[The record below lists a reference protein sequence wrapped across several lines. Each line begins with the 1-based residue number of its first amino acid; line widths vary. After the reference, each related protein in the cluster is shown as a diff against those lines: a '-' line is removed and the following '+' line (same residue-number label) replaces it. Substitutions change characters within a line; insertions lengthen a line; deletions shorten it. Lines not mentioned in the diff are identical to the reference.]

1 MLPIELIV
9 RIEPGAGS
17 AFGSGML
24 IGQSHVL
31 TCAHVIDPDY
41 VKADYVDPDG
51 DPGILANINDGA
63 FHNAELSNRMVRRFV
78 DVITYDGV
86 TRKASLLAVHAN
98 EDLALLRL
106 SKPAPYA
113 VCIPQLQTDYAATSA
128 LPAAGLGFR
137 RTRAN
142 AYSIRCEI
150 LTLTGSDSAVF
161 AARGSTFHGQA
172 SEGMSGGPVMMEF
185 AGGKLKI
192 VAMLTKGGST
202 QASCGVIRA
211 DTLLEFAK
219 SHLGED
225 AFAPQ
230 GDATTY
236 GLAPELQALSG
247 RARTATRW
255 IPLPK
260 TKRDGDGYGYN
271 HVRFIASRP
280 LTFADLD
287 AVTGNRVNQQNRH
300 NREGFFAP
308 VTIDEAHDILRLF
321 TDKLGERF
329 SIPDRKAQD
338 SLQPPS
344 DISAGEMGRHHLAD
358 HARPELVLAPEWDS
372 RRYRPQDGAIFPA
385 IGVPE
390 WVVEDGRSRLAFAD
404 PERSDWDITALPGPL
419 AQKSYKALLRPVLTI
434 PVWTTTQ

>member
-1 MLPIELIV
+1 MLPIELMV

-17 AFGSGML
+17 AFGSGIL

-31 TCAHVIDPDY
+31 TCAHVVDPDY
-41 VKADYVDPDG
+41 SKADYADPDG
-51 DPGILANINDGA
+51 DPGALSNINDGA
-63 FHNAELSNRMVRRFV
+63 FHNAELSNRMARRFV
-78 DVITYDGV
+78 DVIPYDGI

-106 SKPAPYA
+106 STPAPYA
-113 VCIPQLQTDYAATSA
+113 VRIPQFQTDYEATNA

-142 AYSIRCEI
+142 AYSIRCET
-150 LTLTGSDSAVF
+150 LTLTASDSAVF

-185 AGGKLKI
+185 AGGRLKI
-192 VAMLTKGGST
+192 AAMLTKGGST

-211 DTLLEFAK
+211 DTLLEFLK
-219 SHLGED
+219 SHLGEE

-230 GDATTY
+230 GNATF
-236 GLAPELQALSG
+236 GLTPELQALSG

-271 HVRFIASRP
+271 HIRFIASRP

-287 AVTGNRVNQQNRH
+287 AVTGYRVKQQNRL

-308 VTIDEAHDILRLF
+308 VTIDEASEVVRLF
-321 TDKLGERF
+321 TERLGERF

-344 DISAGEMGRHHLAD
+344 DINGGAVGRHHLAD

-372 RRYRPQDGAIFPA
+372 RRYRPHDGAIFPA
-385 IGVPE
+385 AGVPE
-390 WVVEDGRSRLAFAD
+390 WIVDDGRSRLAFAD
-404 PERSDWDITALPGPL
+404 PERPGWDITALPGSL

-434 PVWTTTQ
+434 PVWTTAQ